1 MKNITLILSLFIFI
15 IACKDNSE
23 KQQVSA
29 DELMQEIAFA
39 PFGDVISETDAL
51 SKEEMAALFERM
63 QPGDTID
70 VKFKST
76 VKEVCQ
82 SKGCWM
88 KIDLGDKETMVK
100 FKDYGFFMPKNI
112 AGEEVIIEGKA
123 FIEEMS
129 IDEQR
134 HYAEDAKKSLEEIEK
149 ITQPKQTLSFEAKGV
164 LLIQ

>member
-15 IACKDNSE
+15 TACKDNSE

-29 DELMQEIAFA
+29 DKLMQEIAFA

-51 SKEEMAALFERM
+51 SKEEMAALFERL

-76 VKEVCQ
+76 VNQVCQ

-88 KIDLGDKETMVK
+88 KLDLGEKETMVK

-112 AGEEVIIEGKA
+112 AGEEVILEGKA
-123 FIEEMS
+123 YIEEMS
-129 IDEQR
+129 VEEQR
-134 HYAEDAKKSLEEIEK
+134 HYAEDENLPAEEIAK
-149 ITQPKQTLSFEAKGV
+149 IVQPKKTLSFEAKGV
-164 LLIQ
+164 LLKQ

>member
-15 IACKDNSE
+15 TACKDNSE
-23 KQQVSA
+23 RQQVSA

-39 PFGDVISETDAL
+39 PFGDAISETDAL
-51 SKEEMAALFERM
+51 NKEEMAALFERL

-82 SKGCWM
+82 NKGCWM
-88 KIDLGDKETMVK
+88 KVDLGNKETMVK
-100 FKDYGFFMPKNI
+100 FKDYGFFVPKNI
-112 AGEEVIIEGKA
+112 AGEEVILEGKA

-129 IDEQR
+129 VEEQR
-134 HYAEDAKKSLEEIEK
+134 HYAEDANKSLEEIEN
-149 ITQPKQTLSFEAKGV
+149 IDQPKQTLSFEAKGV
-164 LLIQ
+164 LLKQ